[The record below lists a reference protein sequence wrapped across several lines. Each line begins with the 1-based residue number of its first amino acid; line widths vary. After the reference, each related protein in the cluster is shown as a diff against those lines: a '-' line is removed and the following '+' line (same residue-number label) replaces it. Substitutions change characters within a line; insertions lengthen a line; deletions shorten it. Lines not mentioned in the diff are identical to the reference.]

1 MVSIEYSQSAVEVL
15 EILEHTKKEYVDKIP
30 RAFIEFLKKNSSKTY
45 NSKLDYTKPISDLKL
60 KPKTEALL
68 GLIYMKYWAEGKD
81 KEEFEKR
88 IKDNEKKYQE
98 NIRAKYNPDNLF
110 KKI

>member
-1 MVSIEYSQSAVEVL
+1 MVSLEYSQSAAEVL
-15 EILEHTKKEYVDKIP
+15 GILEHTKKEYVNKIP
-30 RAFIEFLKKNSSKTY
+30 KAFIEFLKNNSSKTY
-45 NSKLDYTKPISDLKL
+45 KSQLDYTKPISDLKL

-81 KEEFEKR
+81 KEKFKKR
-88 IKDNEKKYQE
+88 VRDNENKYQE

-110 KKI
+110 KK